1 MPAPNAPSILALRK
15 QHLLVRSAELRQV
28 LIHQSKALAPPLANM
43 DRVVAGVQ
51 WLLARPALPLAGLV
65 FILVVRP
72 RKFLGMLTK
81 LWWGWGVYRKA
92 VAWLGAHR
100 WS

>member
-1 MPAPNAPSILALRK
+1 
-15 QHLLVRSAELRQV
+15 
-28 LIHQSKALAPPLANM
+28 
-43 DRVVAGVQ
+43 VQ